1 MVVHKKPRSHKGEIA
16 EEEVDVRDSLRRLT
30 DAWPK
35 LLDALVQEYLT
46 WMTGKP
52 DRGREPL
59 FKATR
64 LFHLLTALAFLFGGA
79 AVSALIWNS
88 SPIFLTFLPIS
99 WAFTVGGARKIQTCI
114 CHRCVHKEF
123 FGDGRD
129 RWLAEILSTLLL
141 IQDFEGYRKD
151 HMKLHHHVDY
161 FATFEH
167 DPDAQFLWQLGFR
180 PSLTDNAKR

>member
-1 MVVHKKPRSHKGEIA
+1 MLHKKLCSNKGEIT
-16 EEEVDVRDSLRRLT
+16 EGEVDVRESLRLLT

-35 LLDALVQEYLT
+35 FLDTLAQEFLT
-46 WMTGKP
+46 WMTSKP
-52 DRGREPL
+52 HRGQEPL

-64 LFHLLTALAFLFGGA
+64 ASQFVTALASLLGGVA
-79 AVSALIWNS
+79 ASAIICNA
-88 SPIFLTFLPIS
+88 SPIFLPLLLLS
-99 WAFTVGGARKIQTCI
+99 WSFTVGGARKIQTCI

-151 HMKLHHHVDY
+151 HVKLHHHVDY

-180 PSLTDNAKR
+180 PSLTNNAKR